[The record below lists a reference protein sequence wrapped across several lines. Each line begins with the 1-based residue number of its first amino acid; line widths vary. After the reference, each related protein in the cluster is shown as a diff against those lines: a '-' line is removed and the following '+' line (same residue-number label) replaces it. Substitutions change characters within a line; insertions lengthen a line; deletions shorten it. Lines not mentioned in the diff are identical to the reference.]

1 MAKLK
6 FKYLCRICGM
16 KGFNKKV
23 DIRNDCAHCE
33 YSYVDDSNWDFFVEK
48 GQTDGDTVLFDKLN
62 IWQRILFI
70 GEKKK
75 KLLEKETGEKYQK
88 IRDKI
93 GYQDFLDNQSF
104 LGKRGKIFSKN
115 NQYLKY
121 VSPNPQTSLKI
132 KTTLKGNQ
140 DKYYSKKEK
149 IPKKIKKQ
157 KHNTTSEDQ
166 RISWIEEKKTR
177 VRSFGILG
185 AIVGGIFVSVVYPD
199 ANFVGIIIF
208 GLITGYAIGLAMGD
222 KIF

>member
-1 MAKLK
+1 
-6 FKYLCRICGM
+6 M

-23 DIRNDCAHCE
+23 DLRNDCAHCE

-115 NQYLKY
+115 NKDALTPDEK
-121 VSPNPQTSLKI
+121 SKMWDKI
-132 KTTLKGNQ
+132 L
-140 DKYYSKKEK
+140 
-149 IPKKIKKQ
+149 KKINKKFYY
-157 KHNTTSEDQ
+157 
-166 RISWIEEKKTR
+166 IFYLEEL
-177 VRSFGILG
+177 FG
-185 AIVGGIFVSVVYPD
+185 S
-199 ANFVGIIIF
+199 
-208 GLITGYAIGLAMGD
+208 
-222 KIF
+222 KIFHLNLALF

>member
-23 DIRNDCAHCE
+23 DLRNDCAHCE

-121 VSPNPQTSLKI
+121 VSPNPQISL
-132 KTTLKGNQ
+132 LEVNLVS
-140 DKYYSKKEK
+140 KY
-149 IPKKIKKQ
+149 Q
-157 KHNTTSEDQ
+157 LQ
-166 RISWIEEKKTR
+166 LLLIEQLSGSLEIMRNICKWKLET
-177 VRSFGILG
+177 
-185 AIVGGIFVSVVYPD
+185 
-199 ANFVGIIIF
+199 
-208 GLITGYAIGLAMGD
+208 
-222 KIF
+222 